1 MEDYASMTDESLV
14 VACLAMVV
22 IGGLPFLYMFDDK
35 ADHSEG
41 GFKRYIW
48 KAIKD
53 IIFDTFR
60 SNGGAKPSEEKPKAA
75 SKPASKP
82 APKKSSSKKK

>member
-22 IGGLPFLYMFDDK
+22 IGSLPFLYMFDDK

-48 KAIKD
+48 KSLKEAFIDAFFPKKD
-53 IIFDTFR
+53 ET
-60 SNGGAKPSEEKPKAA
+60 KPSEEKPSSTESDQQDSSLKEEQ
-75 SKPASKP
+75 PA
-82 APKKSSSKKK
+82 

>member
-1 MEDYASMTDESLV
+1 MDDNSIIL
-14 VACLAMVV
+14 ACLAMAV

-48 KAIKD
+48 KSIKEAILD
-53 IIFDTFR
+53 AFR
-60 SNGGAKPSEEKPKAA
+60 SNGGAKPSEEKPSSND
-75 SKPASKP
+75 SKQQDSSPKEEQPA
-82 APKKSSSKKK
+82 

>member
-1 MEDYASMTDESLV
+1 MDDNSIIL
-14 VACLAMVV
+14 ACLAMVV

-48 KAIKD
+48 KMIKECFRD
-53 IIFDTFR
+53 IFI
-60 SNGGAKPSEEKPKAA
+60 NGWGAKPSEEK
-75 SKPASKP
+75 
-82 APKKSSSKKK
+82 SSSNDSEKQDSSPKEEQPA

>member
-14 VACLAMVV
+14 VVCLAMVV

-60 SNGGAKPSEEKPKAA
+60 SNGGAKPSEEKPSSND
-75 SKPASKP
+75 SKQQDSSPKEEQPA
-82 APKKSSSKKK
+82 